1 LDIEQDNINDVIIN
15 VIVNAIYREFKIKPR
30 TMYLGVESLTI
41 IFMGFIN
48 IRDDSIVFTHRQSTR
63 SKIDKEWQLQREN
76 RRSSTSSVV
85 KRYIYKIANPNTIND
100 LLDTLR
106 LLKSNQGE

>member
-1 LDIEQDNINDVIIN
+1 MDIEQDNINDVIIN

-63 SKIDKEWQLQREN
+63 SKIDDQNEWHKEWQLQQ
-76 RRSSTSSVV
+76 V